1 MTQPERVKRFFDQ
14 RKHAEEGTWAPPPGV
29 LDATVRS
36 ASADLTPMRPS
47 KEGVQD
53 IIWNPPVPPP
63 RPRRRRW
70 SLDILSQVF
79 VQPFLWLVYW
89 LSWGSLDIVIFWPVR
104 LLCYVLMTVSAIAS
118 IYLIVFSV
126 FDYQAS
132 LRDKE
137 DDDLARLNRG
147 EAANQ
152 HQASLKQVR

>member
-14 RKHAEEGTWAPPPGV
+14 RKHAEEGTWSPPPGV

-36 ASADLTPMRPS
+36 AGADLTPVRPS
-47 KEGVQD
+47 KEGRQD

-70 SLDILSQVF
+70 SLDILSQAF

-89 LSWGSLDIVIFWPVR
+89 LSWETLDNAIFWPVR
-104 LLCYVLMTVSAIAS
+104 LLCYVLMTVSASAS

-137 DDDLARLNRG
+137 DDELARLNRG
-147 EAANQ
+147 GPTGEHPAPV
-152 HQASLKQVR
+152 KQVR